1 MDTLKIEQVK
11 QVVIDSV
18 EYVRSSDVSAFYADL
33 ADKQA
38 IQFTILIS
46 VLCGIIVIVIGAT
59 WWWNYR
65 GAKQQIKDEVDNLKT
80 SLVRMLRLQVRDFEK
95 QQQAFNQRYDTDKIT
110 IEKSLKKYVEKESK
124 ETEERLKGQIDNY
137 EADQNKALSDL
148 QKNTESKIK
157 MDRAE
162 LSRLF
167 ALYNT
172 SQENYMSSIPWLL
185 NAAKLYKELEEE
197 EILGHVIRALRD
209 NIKEVETFSKDKDI
223 DRLIKDVKK
232 TIPPLMQTEKDEI
245 LSKLEELKKKQE
257 LDYNSK

>member
-110 IEKSLKKYVEKESK
+110 IEESLKKYVEKESK

>member
-11 QVVIDSV
+11 QVVMDSV

-38 IQFTILIS
+38 TQFTILIS

-65 GAKQQIKDEVDNLKT
+65 GAKQQIKDEIENLKA

-95 QQQAFNQRYDTDKIT
+95 QLQAFNQKYDSDKIALEGAT
-110 IEKSLKKYVEKESK
+110 KEFVEKELK
-124 ETEERLKGQIDNY
+124 DIEERLKGQIDTY
-137 EADQNKALSDL
+137 EAEHNKALSDL
-148 QKNTESKIK
+148 QKDTESEIK

-167 ALYNT
+167 ALYTT
-172 SQENYMSSIPWLL
+172 SQKSYKASISWLL
-185 NAAKLYKELEEE
+185 NAAKLYKELEKE
-197 EILGHVIRALRD
+197 EILGHVIRALR
-209 NIKEVETFSKDKDI
+209 NNVKEVDTISKEDVDS
-223 DRLIKDVKK
+223 LIKDVKE

-245 LSKLEELKKKQE
+245 LSKLEELKKKQDQ
-257 LDYNSK
+257 DYNSK

>member
-1 MDTLKIEQVK
+1 MDTLKVEQIR

-18 EYVRSSDVSAFYADL
+18 KYVRSSDVSAFYADL

-38 IQFTILIS
+38 TQFTILIS

-65 GAKQQIKDEVDNLKT
+65 GAKQQIKDEVDNLKM

-110 IEKSLKKYVEKESK
+110 LEESLKKYVEEKSK
-124 ETEERLKGQIDNY
+124 EIEERSKRQIDNY
-137 EADQNKALSDL
+137 EADHNKALSDL

-167 ALYNT
+167 ALYTT
-172 SQENYMSSIPWLL
+172 SQQNYRASISWLL
-185 NAAKLYKELEEE
+185 NAAKLYKEREEE
-197 EILGHVIRALRD
+197 EILGHVIRALRN
-209 NIKEVETFSKDKDI
+209 NIEEVDTISKEDI
-223 DRLIKDVKK
+223 DNLIKDVKE

-245 LSKLEELKKKQE
+245 LSKLKELKKKQE
-257 LDYNSK
+257 QDYNSK

>member
-1 MDTLKIEQVK
+1 MDTLKVEQVR

-18 EYVRSSDVSAFYADL
+18 KYVRSSDVSAFYADL

-38 IQFTILIS
+38 TQFTILIS

-65 GAKQQIKDEVDNLKT
+65 GAKQQIKDEVDNLKM

-110 IEKSLKKYVEKESK
+110 LEESLKKYVEEKSK
-124 ETEERLKGQIDNY
+124 EIEERSKGQIDNY
-137 EADQNKALSDL
+137 EADHNKALSDL

-162 LSRLF
+162 LS
-167 ALYNT
+167 
-172 SQENYMSSIPWLL
+172 
-185 NAAKLYKELEEE
+185 
-197 EILGHVIRALRD
+197 
-209 NIKEVETFSKDKDI
+209 
-223 DRLIKDVKK
+223 
-232 TIPPLMQTEKDEI
+232 
-245 LSKLEELKKKQE
+245 
-257 LDYNSK
+257 

>member
-1 MDTLKIEQVK
+1 MDTMKIEQVR

-33 ADKQA
+33 ADKQST
-38 IQFTILIS
+38 QFTILIS

-59 WWWNYR
+59 WWWNYI
-65 GAKQQIKDEVDNLKT
+65 GAKQQIKDEIENLKA

-95 QQQAFNQRYDTDKIT
+95 QQQAFNQQYNSDKIT
-110 IEKSLKKYVEKESK
+110 LEESLKEYVEKGSK
-124 ETEERLKGQIDNY
+124 EIEERLKGQIDTY
-137 EADQNKALSDL
+137 EADQNKALSNL
-148 QKNTESKIK
+148 QKDTESKIK

-167 ALYNT
+167 ALYTT
-172 SQENYMSSIPWLL
+172 SQKSYMSSIPWLL

-209 NIKEVETFSKDKDI
+209 NLQEVETINKDKNI
-223 DRLIKDVKK
+223 DSLIKDVKE

-245 LSKLEELKKKQE
+245 ISKLEELKKKQE
-257 LDYNSK
+257 KNESK

>member
-1 MDTLKIEQVK
+1 MDTLKVEQVR

-18 EYVRSSDVSAFYADL
+18 KYVRSSDVSAFYADL

-38 IQFTILIS
+38 TQFTILIS

-65 GAKQQIKDEVDNLKT
+65 GAKQQIKDEVDNLKM

-110 IEKSLKKYVEKESK
+110 LEESLKDYVEKDSK
-124 ETEERLKGQIDNY
+124 ETEERLKGQIDTY
-137 EADQNKALSDL
+137 EADHNKALSDL
-148 QKNTESKIK
+148 QKDTESKIK
-157 MDRAE
+157 KDRAE

-172 SQENYMSSIPWLL
+172 SQKSYMSSIPWLL
-185 NAAKLYKELEEE
+185 NAIKLYKELEEE
-197 EILGHVIRALRD
+197 KILGIAIRALRN
-209 NIKEVETFSKDKDI
+209 NIKEVETISKDEDI
-223 DRLIKDVKK
+223 DRLIKDVNK

-245 LSKLEELKKKQE
+245 LNKLEELKKKQKE
-257 LDYNSK
+257 DHNSK

>member
-1 MDTLKIEQVK
+1 MDTLKVEQVR

-18 EYVRSSDVSAFYADL
+18 KYVRSSDVSAFYADL

-38 IQFTILIS
+38 TQFTILIS

-65 GAKQQIKDEVDNLKT
+65 GAKQQIKDEVDNLKM

-110 IEKSLKKYVEKESK
+110 LEESLKKYVEEKSK
-124 ETEERLKGQIDNY
+124 EIEERSKGQIDNY
-137 EADQNKALSDL
+137 EADHNKALSDL

-167 ALYNT
+167 ALYTT
-172 SQENYMSSIPWLL
+172 SQHNYRSSISWLL

-197 EILGHVIRALRD
+197 EILGHVIRALRN
-209 NIKEVETFSKDKDI
+209 NIEEVDTISKEDI
-223 DRLIKDVKK
+223 DNLIKDVKE

-245 LSKLEELKKKQE
+245 LSKLKELKKKQE
-257 LDYNSK
+257 QDYNSK